1 MAHPPRRGDYEQ
13 SSGPESASSSCKL
26 NRRAFL
32 NAVARLNP
40 EVLNSL
46 NKIQRSNRT
55 ATADLLPENL
65 QPYLAGEKSDPRFD
79 RFISAVKKWGRRWHL
94 TESWCLEYAMH
105 TALSRTT
112 GDSPKKWCFVWDG
125 ALAPSFAT
133 GRIHWPDVGNW
144 DPVRQTRIDFVAHAM
159 AFAKASIESY
169 CDKIKTDAKGAGLS
183 KSRLKREA
191 AHFYWLAG
199 HQLLGWGLQQIA
211 DADSRSRSTVGEAVN
226 ELATSISLKLRES
239 QSHDRGQNRRQTV
252 ASIRAT
258 MHRSIRTTK

>member
-1 MAHPPRRGDYEQ
+1 MAHPRRRGDYDQ

-26 NRRAFL
+26 NRRGFL
-32 NAVARLNP
+32 DAVARLDP

-46 NKIQRSNRT
+46 GKIQRPNRT

-159 AFAKASIESY
+159 AFAKAAIESY
-169 CDKIKTDAKGAGLS
+169 CNKIEEDVRTAGLS
-183 KSRLKREA
+183 KARPKREIN
-191 AHFYWLAG
+191 HFYWSAG
-199 HQLLGWGLQQIA
+199 YQVLGWSCQQIA
-211 DADSRSRSTVGEAVN
+211 DAENKTRRSVEEPVKALAASI
-226 ELATSISLKLRES
+226 ELNLRES
-239 QSHDRGQNRRQTV
+239 KNYDSGQTEAV
-252 ASIRAT
+252 IRAAL
-258 MHRSIRTTK
+258 RRVIPPTK